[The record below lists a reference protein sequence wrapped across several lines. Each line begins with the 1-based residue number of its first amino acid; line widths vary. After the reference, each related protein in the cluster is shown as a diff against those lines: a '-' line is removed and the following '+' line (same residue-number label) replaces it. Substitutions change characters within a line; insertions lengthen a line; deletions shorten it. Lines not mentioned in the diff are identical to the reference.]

1 MYIIH
6 TVFTPSLRSGAHAHM
21 AVKTIARFTRS
32 RPSPRHARPRP
43 SASWLRPTIETQ
55 RGGRRRPAP
64 RRAAGRALWTAARLL
79 GRRRAARAS
88 RPPGPSSR
96 QSIGRLPRPS
106 PEGGVPT
113 AAPRRRR
120 SMQRFGRL
128 PRMDSA
134 WRDLSSIFLLS
145 RLISLAPCA
154 ASARDPQSTSHTYV
168 SPRLQRPRARRR
180 RPVCAAPRSRFDV
193 FTCARA
199 TAPPPQKLNQP
210 RLSSD
215 HLLVSSPERPR
226 AVATPM
232 HTRCV
237 HGAHCCSRSCSLLTL
252 PSSLL
257 CSLALWGSCPHGW
270 SSKTPQDVSTSRA
283 RTRA

>member
-1 MYIIH
+1 MFGVP
-6 TVFTPSLRSGAHAHM
+6 VFMRASDCAVRACSACVCVGVRAGALSHAPTRRCTHDKDSLRLLKAQNLTSR
-21 AVKTIARFTRS
+21 TCFLPWRS
-32 RPSPRHARPRP
+32 CGP
-43 SASWLRPTIETQ
+43 
-55 RGGRRRPAP
+55 
-64 RRAAGRALWTAARLL
+64 AAGARKPPAEISCMISCTQHAAFRETT
-79 GRRRAARAS
+79 
-88 RPPGPSSR
+88 
-96 QSIGRLPRPS
+96 LPR
-106 PEGGVPT
+106 
-113 AAPRRRR
+113 
-120 SMQRFGRL
+120 
-128 PRMDSA
+128 A
-134 WRDLSSIFLLS
+134 WRDLCDLSFLQLS

-168 SPRLQRPRARRR
+168 SPRSRAFSAHARAARRR
-180 RPVCAAPRSRFDV
+180 RPVCAAPRSRFGV

-199 TAPPPQKLNQP
+199 TAPPPPQKLNQP

-270 SSKTPQDVSTSRA
+270 SSKTPQDVPTSRA